1 MTILQQPDS
10 LSLSGNIK
18 EFRIQT
24 TDTIFFVLFQGE
36 EEIVSRSY
44 EPGADGIVIVDV
56 HDIVH
61 ARLSF
66 QFSNT
71 SLVYE
76 QTSIV
81 STFKAVISGTEVL
94 FTAIRCGIDMFAD
107 TAMNFLTQNF
117 LTWQPNIKPV
127 TYYSPEFLTYYATQ
141 DCNAKLRA
149 YFTNGEGEVI
159 SQSDLELAGFSKN
172 KAYTI
177 PLQYASVFE
186 KLGKMPAYYD
196 VFVEN
201 PKGERLTYIQR
212 YYASDIKSET
222 EQWILFEN
230 SLGGIDTFRAYGTT
244 TFTGEHTHNV
254 AEINETSV
262 EYRVDTARKYQ
273 KNTGFLDKKERTWLL
288 DFFPSLKK
296 YLYIESYLRPIIVVE
311 SNASYTD
318 KELPS
323 NYTFTYKYADA
334 KPLLNLSRTE
344 IPTGQ
349 LNITVPALGSF
360 TVPPRLV
367 EFPRLPLSEGVL
379 LPVQEPYSEVWNATT
394 AGSLSDFVAERLA
407 KNYGGGGGVGH
418 HHGNID
424 LLNLLGYTAEYL
436 LLAGKKVKAG
446 YADQA
451 YSFLNNIAQENI
463 KFAKGAVTDLLSSEK
478 YDAGEDGHGY
488 RLKCDPATGESMLEV
503 DKLHVR
509 IRAEF
514 KELLIESLQHIGGEL
529 VISPA
534 RIQCTRVEELDDNYR
549 CYFDAGNQNN
559 QGIYDVD
566 QAFTVGALGRCE
578 VFSGAKQKYYW
589 RLVSY
594 VGENYIGLSKTECA
608 EGSDLPEPGDVIAQ
622 FGHATDSDL
631 MNVQVISSVGPD
643 APCFKQYVGINSFV
657 LPEPESVLRPGNNK
671 LTGVLRIKNG
681 STGAGNLS
689 DLPEEVAKAVDLGSV
704 NILQNSGFTGQYD
717 SEVLSEDTELEE
729 GSELYCKKLKDWTGI
744 ASVQEDDVAVSGFAV
759 TLGSLSQSVKLIP
772 NENYVVSYKAKGE
785 NVAVSC
791 GDYSVSQELT
801 ADYERY
807 IHKFK
812 CIGNSVFLIS
822 GTAIL
827 CDLKLE
833 RGTVVTDWTPSPLDS
848 DKSLS
853 ELQSLQY
860 LSDSIKNG
868 SVDILGGLVMAN
880 MLQLGN
886 YSNGKLQKLTAGVSG
901 IYNDDDDIAFWAGGS
916 LEQAIKA
923 AMLYKDNPNYRLTDE
938 ELKSI
943 AKVVLTH
950 GGRAILNDVIL
961 RGTVYAEN
969 GIFNGEIKSKKGSIG
984 GWNIEEDAI
993 FSEETE
999 VVGTYFSGRN
1009 ITRMDKKGT
1018 IESLLFKLGFGEG
1031 YIKSSIT
1038 GRNTMEWGKDM
1049 LSFNTIC
1056 SKPFVTTGGIQLAGS
1071 RTIDPRFILNR
1082 EFYASGNITVEHITT
1097 QDRVGEY
1104 SYFALPNT
1112 LDMDGVTFLVRV
1124 DPYYGF
1130 SQNSWKCNPIYLVY
1144 GATGVPID
1152 YGCTVDNVRLGQ
1164 FLSSDGNSL
1173 GTTYPVQRGGMVRL
1187 TAVARVRHDT
1197 THSGADSKM
1206 IQWYVNV

>member
-1 MTILQQPDS
+1 MNILQQPDS

-24 TDTIFFVLFQGE
+24 TDTISFILFQGE

-44 EPGADGIVIVDV
+44 DPGADDVVII
-56 HDIVH
+56 DIRDLVH

-66 QFSNT
+66 LFNNT
-71 SLVYE
+71 SIVYE
-76 QTSIV
+76 QSSIV
-81 STFKAVISGTEVL
+81 SAFKAVISGTEVI

-107 TAMNFLTQNF
+107 TATNFLTQNF
-117 LTWQPNIKPV
+117 LTWQPNVKPV

-141 DCNAKLRA
+141 NCTAKLRA
-149 YFTNGEGEVI
+149 YFTDEEGTVV
-159 SQSDLELAGFSKN
+159 SQRDLEIAGFSKN

-186 KLGKMPAYYD
+186 KVGDMPAYYD
-196 VFVEN
+196 VWIEDL
-201 PKGERLTYIQR
+201 KGERLTYIQR

-254 AEINETSV
+254 AEINEVAV
-262 EYRVDTARKYQ
+262 EYRVDTSRKYQ
-273 KNTGFLDKKERTWLL
+273 KNTGYLDRKERAWLL

-296 YLYIESYLRPIIVVE
+296 YLYIDSFLRPIIVVE
-311 SNASYTD
+311 SNATYTD
-318 KELPS
+318 KDLPS

-334 KPLLNLSRTE
+334 KPLLNLPRTE
-344 IPTGQ
+344 LPVEQ
-349 LNITVPALGSF
+349 LNIKVPNLGSF

-379 LPVQEPYSEVWNATT
+379 LPVQEPYSEVWSATT
-394 AGSLSDFVAERLA
+394 AGSLSDFIAERLS

-418 HHGNID
+418 HHDNID
-424 LLNLLGYTAEYL
+424 LLQLLGYTAEYL
-436 LLAGKKVKAG
+436 LLSGKKVKAG

-451 YSFLNNIAQENI
+451 YTLQNNIAQENI
-463 KFAKGAVTDLLSSEK
+463 KFAKGAVTDLMTSEK

-488 RLKCDPATGESMLEV
+488 RLKCDPVTGESMLEI

-509 IRAEF
+509 IRAEY

-534 RIQCTRVEELDDNYR
+534 RIQCTKVEELDDNYR
-549 CYFDAGNQNN
+549 CYFDAGNMNN

-566 QAFTVGALGRCE
+566 QAFTVGALGRCQ

-594 VGENYIGLSKTECA
+594 VGEDYIGLSKTECA
-608 EGSDLPEPGDVIAQ
+608 EGSDIPEPGDVISQ
-622 FGHATDSDL
+622 FGHTTEPDF

-643 APCFKQYVGINSFV
+643 APSFKQYVGINSFV
-657 LPEPESVLRPGNNK
+657 LPEPESILRPGNNK
-671 LTGVLRIKNG
+671 LTGVLHIKNG

-704 NILQNSGFTGQYD
+704 NILRNSGFTGQYD
-717 SEVLSEDTELEE
+717 FEELNEETELEE
-729 GSELYCKKLKDWTGI
+729 EAELYGRKLKNWTGI
-744 ASVQEDDVAVSGFAV
+744 ASVQEDEVAVSGFAV

-791 GDYSVSQELT
+791 GDYSVSQVLT
-801 ADYERY
+801 ANYEKY

-812 CIGNSVFLIS
+812 CTGSPVFLIS

-833 RGTVVTDWTPSPLDS
+833 RGTVVTDWTPSPLDN

-853 ELQSLQY
+853 ELHTLQY

-868 SVDILGGLVMAN
+868 SVDILGGLVMAS

-886 YSNGKLQKLTAGVSG
+886 YNNGKLQKVTAGISG
-901 IYNDDDDIAFWAGGS
+901 IYNDDDDVAEWGGGTF
-916 LEQAIKA
+916 EQAIRTV
-923 AMLYKDNPNYRLTDE
+923 MMFKDNPAYQPSEDD
-938 ELKSI
+938 LKSI
-943 AKVVLTH
+943 ANFVVTH

-961 RGTVYAEN
+961 RGYIYAL
-969 GIFNGEIKSKKGSIG
+969 GGVFKGEVSIADGKILLKEDGTGRLADGAISWDKYGYLYQKSRPRVVWRHVATEMNDAGMDYFEEAPY
-984 GWNIEEDAI
+984 NIDL
-993 FSEETE
+993 
-999 VVGTYFSGRN
+999 
-1009 ITRMDKKGT
+1009 KKGT
-1018 IESLLFKLGFGEG
+1018 YIDTLTSYDDARYINLPSPTDLPGAILDIKTSVGTRSSGCLKIRCSSAKITRYEQGVQVIYDSVYIPFCEQGVIE
-1031 YIKSSIT
+1031 SIT
-1038 GRNTMEWGKDM
+1038 GPDNSYWR
-1049 LSFNTIC
+1049 
-1056 SKPFVTTGGIQLAGS
+1056 
-1071 RTIDPRFILNR
+1071 IDNNFKKA
-1082 EFYASGNITVEHITT
+1082 Y
-1097 QDRVGEY
+1097 
-1104 SYFALPNT
+1104 
-1112 LDMDGVTFLVRV
+1112 
-1124 DPYYGF
+1124 
-1130 SQNSWKCNPIYLVY
+1130 
-1144 GATGVPID
+1144 
-1152 YGCTVDNVRLGQ
+1152 
-1164 FLSSDGNSL
+1164 
-1173 GTTYPVQRGGMVRL
+1173 
-1187 TAVARVRHDT
+1187 
-1197 THSGADSKM
+1197 
-1206 IQWYVNV
+1206 